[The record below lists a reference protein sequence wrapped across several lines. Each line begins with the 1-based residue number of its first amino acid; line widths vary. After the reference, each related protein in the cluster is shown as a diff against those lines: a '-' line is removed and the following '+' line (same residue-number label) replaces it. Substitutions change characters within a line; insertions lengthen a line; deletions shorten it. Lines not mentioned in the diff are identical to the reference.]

1 MWFVSIF
8 GTYQKNGVGILVT
21 IFSFTRCCCISPKVN
36 KLFTVHKCIIIQK
49 HHFLLTVKD
58 FPV

>member
-49 HHFLLTVKD
+49 HHFL
-58 FPV
+58 FNS